1 MAELD
6 AVLRDAFARAAEPG
20 DPAGVAAAIRARVDA
35 GDTGTPAAT
44 SGFGGSP
51 WRRLWPYIAGVALV
65 VILAVVVVL
74 SGVFSPVPAM
84 TTAPVPA
91 QAETASA
98 TPEPTASPTRTPNS
112 TPTATLTPTVEP
124 APAAPVAD
132 TAAPSLGA
140 ASASPSG
147 EIYAADAEASP
158 GCPIS
163 SVLSVTASDNVGVA
177 GVRVTWSGAESGSA
191 DLSFGSVW
199 SFSFNPAQTTPES
212 VVTFTFVARD
222 AAGNTSGPVTTTL
235 NTVAAGG
242 CII

>member
-84 TTAPVPA
+84 TAAPVPA

-98 TPEPTASPTRTPNS
+98 TPTPVVSATPTTAPTA
-112 TPTATLTPTVEP
+112 TPTATEAR

-132 TAAPSLGA
+132 TAAPSLGTV
-140 ASASPSG
+140 SSSPSG
-147 EIYAADAEASP
+147 EIYAADTDAP
-158 GCPIS
+158 YCPIS
-163 SVLSVTASDNVGVA
+163 STLSVTASDNVGVA